1 MKLRLQGNS
10 VRFRLNSYEVAQIRQ
25 GRPVSEK
32 TCFGF
37 ASDEVMSYTLTVS
50 EAVSEPR
57 IAFQNGNIMV
67 RLPQA
72 LVQNWADSPQFSI
85 ETQQHIA
92 EDIFLNLLIEKDLDC
107 KHTQENEAPSQGQT
121 LKIQNEM

>member
-10 VRFRLNSYEVAQIRQ
+10 VRFRLRPSEIEQIRQ

-50 EAVSEPR
+50 ETVSEPR
-57 IAFQNGNIMV
+57 IAFRNGNIMV

-72 LVQNWADSPQFSI
+72 LVQSWADSSQISI

-107 KHTQENEAPSQGQT
+107 KHPKENGWPKEGTT
-121 LKIQNEM
+121 LEIQSGV